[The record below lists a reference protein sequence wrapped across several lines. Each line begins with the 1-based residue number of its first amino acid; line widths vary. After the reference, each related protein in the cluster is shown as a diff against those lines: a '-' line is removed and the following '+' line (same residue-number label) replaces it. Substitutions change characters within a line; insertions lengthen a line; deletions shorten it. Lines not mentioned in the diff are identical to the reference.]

1 MIIRNLL
8 LALTLACA
16 PACADALQ
24 INFDSTTITASPGQL
39 ITFSG
44 TIGNN
49 ASSIVDLNNIS
60 VTLNGMFT
68 VDISPFFA
76 ISNPAT
82 VSGSSDTVD
91 FDFFNV
97 TVDAPYTDPLGA
109 IQGTLTILG
118 GVEGLNGYDP
128 SVQDDLGSATFS
140 VDVESSAPEPSAF
153 VLLLTAAA
161 LALLRKLWRRHPLS
175 E

>member
-1 MIIRNLL
+1 MTIRNLL

-16 PACADALQ
+16 PAFADAVQ

-82 VSGSSDTVD
+82 VAGSSDTVD

-97 TVDAPYTDPLGA
+97 TIDDPYTDPLGA

-118 GVEGLNGYDP
+118 GIEGLGGYDP
-128 SVQDDLGSATFS
+128 SVQDDLGSAAFS
-140 VDVESSAPEPSAF
+140 VDVESSTPEPSTF
-153 VLLLTAAA
+153 VLLVATAA
-161 LALLRKLWRRHPLS
+161 LVLLCKRWGRHLLS
-175 E
+175 A

>member
-1 MIIRNLL
+1 MTIRNLL

-16 PACADALQ
+16 PACADTLQ
-24 INFDSTTITASPGQL
+24 INFDSTTITASPGQM

-82 VSGSSDTVD
+82 VAGGSDTVD

-97 TVDAPYTDPLGA
+97 TVDDPYTDPLGA

-118 GVEGLNGYDP
+118 GIEGLDGYNP

-140 VDVESSAPEPSAF
+140 VDVESPAPEPSSF

-161 LALLRKLWRRHPLS
+161 LVLLCKLWRRHILS
-175 E
+175 A